1 LRFETTNNDNLI
13 ATHWSETMRVILL
26 VAFWTG
32 LTCGIDAAYA
42 TSPEFATE
50 VPFDLCKGMI
60 CVQAELTAGKPVTL
74 LIDTG
79 DAQNLISIELAK
91 SYGWTLEPYVDKSG
105 KVAAGV
111 FNAGSH
117 VLKLGKLAEPVSFL
131 AMSAADMGSHGIY
144 EGSLV
149 YTFFK
154 DRILQIDY
162 PHHLLRVSAALNGAT
177 TSGKARGQLKIVNF
191 HTWGPP
197 IVTGGPFAINGK
209 SVEAQIDT
217 GYTGT
222 MLIYTAAIK
231 PLGLS
236 DIAKQG
242 AGEVFPFTD
251 GGVTMLAAKARQ
263 VGFSDTVID
272 GNAPLV
278 YFPTPGVHE
287 PDSPFEATVGNALF
301 RNCVLTLNFHDLT
314 LDVQKV
320 TQGG

>member
-1 LRFETTNNDNLI
+1 VAPTLWN
-13 ATHWSETMRVILL
+13 ETMRAILF

-32 LTCGIDAAYA
+32 LTCCISASFAA
-42 TSPEFATE
+42 SPDFATV

-60 CVQAELTAGKPVTL
+60 CVQAELAAGKPVTL
-74 LIDTG
+74 LVDTG
-79 DAQNLISIELAK
+79 DAQNLISVELAK

-105 KVAAGV
+105 KVAPGV
-111 FNAGSH
+111 FNTGSH
-117 VLKLGKLAEPVSFL
+117 MLKLGKLAEPVSFL
-131 AMSAADMGSHGIY
+131 AISTADMGSQGTY

-149 YTFFK
+149 YTLFK

-162 PHHLLRVSAALNGAT
+162 PRHLLRVSAALNGDAT
-177 TSGKARGQLKIVNF
+177 QGKARGQLKIVNF

-197 IVTGGPFAINGK
+197 IVTGGPFSINGK
-209 SVEAQIDT
+209 SVSAQIDT

-222 MLIYTAAIK
+222 ILIYTVAIK

-242 AGEVFPFTD
+242 VGEVFPFTD
-251 GGVTMLAAKARQ
+251 GGVTMLAAKAQQ
-263 VGFSDTVID
+263 VGFADTVID
-272 GNAPLV
+272 GKAPVV

-301 RNCVLTLNFHDLT
+301 KNCIVTLNFHDLT
-314 LDVQKV
+314 LEVQK
-320 TQGG
+320 QGS